1 MRVIFLLKV
10 SKLKHFIIVIII
22 IIIFIFFAVF
32 EFRILIKYR
41 FKESCSFYFDQQ
53 LNVS

>member
-10 SKLKHFIIVIII
+10 SKLKHFIIVI